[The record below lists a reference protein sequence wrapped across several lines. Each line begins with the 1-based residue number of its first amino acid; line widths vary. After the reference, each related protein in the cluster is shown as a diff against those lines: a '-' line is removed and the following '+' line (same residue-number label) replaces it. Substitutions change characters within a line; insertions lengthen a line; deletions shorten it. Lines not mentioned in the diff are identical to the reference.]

1 MEQVYGKIISLPRKK
16 HGGKAGK
23 ILVTRGE
30 RSGQKVKFMAPFEL
44 MPFLRLRIMVCA
56 TGEWDGQTF
65 LIAGVRDVT
74 RDLTTEDIEALSIIA
89 PQLTSGVIKEALNA
103 LEISR
108 TGELVDLIKSEKE
121 NVIQKLAESIGDENA
136 FFILRELDDITRDA
150 DILDVHNLFRN
161 VCTSLDFE
169 HALVAVDKLHRRAA
183 TNKKSVYELIKS
195 YPWVLGQVFDKDG
208 LIAANLIAEY
218 FGIDHEVNK
227 CRGRIIAHLLRD
239 SRQGHAYTPSNHI
252 YAGLRDFDK
261 NTIDEAFNIT
271 RDFLARKRN
280 GYFVPETKHL
290 AKPIRDDLIKAGY
303 DPAKALKL
311 SKGILLPKVIQGE
324 KYIAKKIVE
333 IVNSDGI
340 TIDSGELLK
349 RINDLAVQ
357 EGIGKLDVE
366 QLRVAESLCANKITV
381 VTGEAGSGKT
391 TTVKLIIKAIQEI
404 VQVPVLAPTG
414 RAAQIVGTET
424 GANYSTIHRW
434 ARIMENE
441 IDLVVDEMTGRMEE
455 VEALVPVLIVDEMS
469 MATVPVI
476 AKMLSACSPIT
487 RLVLLG
493 DPAQLPAIGPSGV
506 FQSLIDIAS
515 EKKIKN
521 NELIELKHNYR
532 ITQKG
537 VIQNALRI
545 RQGLSIDE
553 TLPDI
558 HLIEVGAQKKIL
570 QETSGVVKSL
580 LNEGVSWND
589 IMVLGVTKT
598 RGISVE
604 SLNGELRRKFS
615 AKPFENLSLGD
626 PVIATRNDY
635 EDGGIP
641 RGLSPARRKKWKE
654 LRAERAARPTVY
666 NGTKGTVTG
675 LSDTEIE
682 ITYNMPQGN
691 VPAIYKMSE
700 TPYCLELA
708 YATTVHKAQGGQAKY
723 VILACNTSVS
733 RNMLYTAVTRCRNGK
748 VWLVGPR
755 EIWNEA
761 VTKDVSR
768 VRSKLKYRI
777 MEEAG
782 LITEIRPYRP
792 KESKEYHIEYNE
804 GLEDFPERPKM

>member
-108 TGELVDLIKSEKE
+108 TGELVDLMKSEKE
-121 NVIQKLAESIGDENA
+121 NVTQKLAESIGDENA

-183 TNKKSVYELIKS
+183 TNKKSVYELIKG
-195 YPWVLGQVFDKDG
+195 YPWVLGQVFDEDG
-208 LIAANLIAEY
+208 LIAADLIAKY
-218 FGIDHEVNK
+218 LGIDHDEVNK

-252 YAGLRDFDK
+252 YAGLKDFDK
-261 NTIDEAFNIT
+261 STIDEAFNVI
-271 RDFLARKRN
+271 RDSPSRKRN
-280 GYFVPETKHL
+280 GYFVPETRHL

-324 KYIAKKIVE
+324 KYIAKKIME

-340 TIDSGELLK
+340 TIDSGKLLK
-349 RINDLAVQ
+349 KMVELAA
-357 EGIGKLDVE
+357 ETEIEKIDTE
-366 QLRVAESLCANKITV
+366 QLKVAESLCANKVTV

-391 TTVKLIIKAIQEI
+391 TTVKLIIKAIQGI

-414 RAAQIVGTET
+414 RAAQIVGAET

-441 IDLVVDEMTGRMEE
+441 TDLVVDEMTGRMEE

-476 AKMLSACSPIT
+476 AKMLSACSPVV
-487 RLVLLG
+487 RVVLLG
-493 DPAQLPAIGPSGV
+493 DPAQLPAIGPGGV

-521 NELIELKHNYR
+521 IELVELKHNYR
-532 ITQKG
+532 VTQRDSG

-545 RQGLSIDE
+545 RRGLSIDE
-553 TLPDI
+553 TLSDI
-558 HLIEVGAQKKIL
+558 RLIEAKSQKKIL
-570 QETSGVVKSL
+570 QETAGIVKSL
-580 LNEGVSWND
+580 LDEGVSWND
-589 IMVLGVTKT
+589 IMVLGTTKT

-604 SLNGELRRKFS
+604 ALNGELCRRFGE
-615 AKPFENLSLGD
+615 KPYKNMGFAPGD

-682 ITYNMPQGN
+682 ITYSMPQGS
-691 VPAIYKMSE
+691 VPAIYKVNE
-700 TPYCLELA
+700 IPYYFELA

-723 VILACNTSVS
+723 VVLACNTSVS

-748 VWLVGPR
+748 VWLIGPR
-755 EIWNEA
+755 EIWDEA

-792 KESKEYHIEYNE
+792 KVLFRKWV
-804 GLEDFPERPKM
+804 LV